1 MEELSAGRKNR
12 VAVCMCLLSVS
23 LMVVVT
29 TARQHLWVTFASIGV
44 EVVVPVFMLREV
56 ARMKR
61 GE

>member
-1 MEELSAGRKNR
+1 MEELTAGRKKR
-12 VAVCMCLLSVS
+12 VAACTCLLSVS

-44 EVVVPVFMLREV
+44 EVVVLAFLLREV